1 MNKLL
6 KLFAV
11 ILLISSCG
19 KAETSKLVIE
29 TEAGDITYNIETAST
44 VKELEVGLMNRDS
57 LAQNAGMLF
66 DLSNVPNEVTAMWMK
81 DTKLS
86 LDMLFLTKEG
96 VVYWIKENAQP
107 YSEELIIAP
116 FPAAAVLE
124 INAGDVAKHQIK
136 IGQNVKH
143 PMFKEMKH
151 DTAAK
156 PTQDKAADEVKPA
169 ETSDE
174 PSKDTATVSDET
186 AQPTAE
192 ETKEEIKK

>member
-6 KLFAV
+6 SLFAA
-11 ILLISSCG
+11 ILLLNSCG
-19 KAETSKLVIE
+19 KTETSKLVIE
-29 TEAGDITYNIETAST
+29 TETGDITYNIETAST

-57 LAQNAGMLF
+57 LAPDAGMLF
-66 DLSNVPNEVTAMWMK
+66 DLSNVPNKVTAMWMK

-124 INAGDVAKHQIK
+124 INAGDIAKHKIK
-136 IGQNVKH
+136 IGQRVKH
-143 PMFKEMKH
+143 SMFKTQEH
-151 DTAAK
+151 SAAAK
-156 PTQDKAADEVKPA
+156 PAQDAPADTESKPA
-169 ETSDE
+169 DAQAPEAAEQQTG
-174 PSKDTATVSDET
+174 DTADTIQKT
-186 AQPTAE
+186 TE
-192 ETKEEIKK
+192 EAK